1 VVARTCSDAARVP
14 GQELAARFNCSPA
27 TVERKL
33 AELRASDPQFPDD
46 PLHYLMKPPG
56 LG

>member
-1 VVARTCSDAARVP
+1 MA
-14 GQELAARFNCSPA
+14 QLAARFNCSRV

-33 AELRASDPQFPDD
+33 AELRASDPQFPDNS
-46 PLHYLMKPPG
+46 LHYLMKPPD